1 MRLHV
6 LGPLEVHGA
15 EGRLAIGGVKR
26 QGVLVALLLRAGEM
40 VSTDRLVETLWGE
53 APPRSAP
60 SNVRT
65 YVSDLRR
72 MLAGTAQVSSVGV
85 GYRMEVDPAEVDLH
99 VFHRLA
105 DEGEQAV
112 RAGEHGHAV
121 GVLTRA
127 LGLWRGRAFGGAELG
142 PWVDAAAT
150 ALDDR
155 RWAALSAL
163 VEALT
168 ATGRGDDAI
177 CLLREMVAERPL
189 AEGTWAQL
197 VGALHRAGRT
207 ADALAVFGKARD
219 VLRTELGLDPG
230 PVLRDAQ
237 RRVFAAV
244 PRGLPPGPADF
255 AGRRRELAAITASA
269 SRMTVVCGP
278 PGIGKSALVLRAAER
293 LAPSFPD
300 GQLYHAVT
308 RGTGGALTE
317 LLCALGVRRDDV
329 PEEIA
334 DRAAAYRSLLAERRV
349 LIVLDGAREVA
360 PFVLGTGQ
368 SRVLVSTRRTP
379 GGFEALRLGPLA
391 DRDAVRVLGVARAT
405 AEPAAARAVV
415 RACAGN
421 PRALR
426 IIAERLALRP
436 GMSLR
441 RLADRMADDAG
452 VLDEL
457 AVGTTS
463 VRAEIAASL
472 DALSPAALRAL
483 RALATTGSA
492 REPGRTESAVDLAVE
507 ELVAAGLVDPAGRV
521 DPLVRL
527 CAREL
532 SAESVPL

>member
-15 EGRLAIGGVKR
+15 AGRLAIGGVKR

-53 APPRSAP
+53 SPPRSAP

-72 MLAGTAQVSSVGV
+72 VLAGTAELNSVGV
-85 GYRMEVDPAEVDLH
+85 GYRIEVDPGEVDLH

-105 DEGEQAV
+105 DEGEAAV
-112 RAGEHGHAV
+112 RAGEHEHAV
-121 GVLTRA
+121 AVLTRA
-127 LGLWRGRAFGGAELG
+127 LGLWRGRAFGGVELA

-155 RWAALSAL
+155 RWAVLSAL

-168 ATGRGDDAI
+168 ETGRREDAI
-177 CLLREMVAERPL
+177 GILREMVAERPL
-189 AEGTWAQL
+189 AEGTWALL

-207 ADALAVFGKARD
+207 ADALTVFGKARE
-219 VLRTELGLDPG
+219 VLRAELGLDPG
-230 PVLRDAQ
+230 PQLRDAQ

-255 AGRRRELAAITASA
+255 VGRRREIGAIVTAT
-269 SRMTVVCGP
+269 SRVTVVCGP
-278 PGIGKSALVLRAAER
+278 PGIGTSALVLRAAEV

-308 RGTGGALTE
+308 RGTGEALTE

-329 PEEIA
+329 PGEIA
-334 DRAAAYRSLLAERRV
+334 DRATAYRSLLADRRV
-349 LIVLDGAREVA
+349 LIVLDGALEVA
-360 PFVLGTGQ
+360 PFALGSGP
-368 SRVLVSTRRTP
+368 SRVLVSSRRTP
-379 GGFEALRLGPLA
+379 SGFGAVRLGPLA
-391 DRDAVRVLGVARAT
+391 DRDAVRLLGVARTA

-436 GMSLR
+436 GLSLR
-441 RLADRMADDAG
+441 RLADRMTDDAG
-452 VLDEL
+452 VLDQL
-457 AVGTTS
+457 AIGTTS
-463 VRAEIAASL
+463 VRAEFATSY
-472 DALSPAALRAL
+472 DALTPAARRAL

-492 REPGRTESAVDLAVE
+492 REPGHTESAVDLAVE
-507 ELVAAGLVDPAGRV
+507 ELVVANLVDPAGRL

-532 SAESVPL
+532 SAESVSL

>member
-1 MRLHV
+1 M

-15 EGRLAIGGVKR
+15 AGRLPIGGVKR

-72 MLAGTAQVSSVGV
+72 VLAGTAQVSSVGV
-85 GYRMEVDPAEVDLH
+85 GYRIEVDPGEVDLH

-105 DEGEQAV
+105 DEGEEAV
-112 RAGEHGHAV
+112 RAGQHGRAV
-121 GVLTRA
+121 EVLTEA
-127 LGLWRGRAFGGAELG
+127 LGLWRGRAFGGVELG

-150 ALDDR
+150 ALEDR
-155 RWAALSAL
+155 RWAVSSAL

-168 ATGRGDDAI
+168 GAERGDDAI
-177 CLLREMVAERPL
+177 CVLREMVAERPF

-207 ADALAVFGKARD
+207 AEALAVFGKARD
-219 VLRTELGLDPG
+219 VLRAELGLDPG
-230 PVLRDAQ
+230 PQLKDAQ
-237 RRVFAAV
+237 RRVLAAV

-255 AGRRRELAAITASA
+255 AGRRNELNAIVTAT

-308 RGTGGALTE
+308 RGTGEALTE
-317 LLCALGVRRDDV
+317 LLCALGIRREDV
-329 PEEIA
+329 PAEIA
-334 DRAAAYRSLLAERRV
+334 DRATAYRSLLAERRV

-360 PFVLGTGQ
+360 PFVLGAGQ
-368 SRVLVSTRRTP
+368 SRVLVSTRRIP
-379 GGFEALRLGPLA
+379 SGFEAIRLGPLK
-391 DRDAVRVLGVARAT
+391 DREAVRVLGIARA
-405 AEPAAARAVV
+405 ANEPQAAHAVL

-421 PRALR
+421 ARALK

-436 GMSLR
+436 GMSLA
-441 RLADRMADDAG
+441 RLADRMTGTG

-457 AVGTTS
+457 AIGTTS
-463 VRAEIAASL
+463 VRAEITTSL
-472 DALSPAALRAL
+472 DALSPNATRAL

-492 REPGRTESAVDLAVE
+492 SGAGRTESA
-507 ELVAAGLVDPAGRV
+507 
-521 DPLVRL
+521 
-527 CAREL
+527 
-532 SAESVPL
+532 